1 MLSGETTNINFIVFG
16 FRGPYFISNTFK
28 ASTLTIT
35 SPRWSL
41 LLFGF
46 HQMVLFLLWL
56 KNNMINFFPELT
68 SFGLFYSLALQR
80 NKMVFDKKI
89 NFSKL
94 RILNYV
100 NYLIFETFVQW

>member
-1 MLSGETTNINFIVFG
+1 
-16 FRGPYFISNTFK
+16 
-28 ASTLTIT
+28 
-35 SPRWSL
+35 
-41 LLFGF
+41 
-46 HQMVLFLLWL
+46 
-56 KNNMINFFPELT
+56 MINFFPELT